1 MDMLNYE
8 TQKWLYLYIQWTDP
22 NWWIVT
28 SILVLFMSAIGM
40 TPFHVSYASTWTET
54 ILINIRRA
62 LAYSSFIWV
71 ILIPIFVLAFYR
83 YPNADIWQSQ
93 KILLVHY
100 FSTMFP
106 SLLLPIVAIILGLLF
121 RAAYF
126 RLFIR
131 GVSGGL
137 RKLRARQ
144 THDHQSDVKKEIK
157 RLQSKDF
164 NPIKYYKPKKIFL
177 GLNQKNKP
185 VYMPAESFFS
195 QHLEILGPTGFGKGT
210 VAGVLIEQCIL
221 EGNTTFVIDPK
232 GDEYMPQIM
241 AQAAKRAGRKFIY
254 LDLSTGQNGRWAP
267 FSGGTLRQQRSR
279 LLYIY
284 SMEEKGEQADYYR
297 RQERALLD
305 EILEKGRG
313 RIGGLLE
320 QIRALPKADKE
331 RMTGIESGLE
341 EWSKIDSLNPRP
353 GRGFS
358 IEKSLLDDAVV
369 YVHAS
374 MTDRLVKDASKVFIM
389 ELFQEAERLFG
400 ARQSR
405 ISLFVDEVRFLVSD
419 QLVNALATTRAWNMN
434 VMLAYQSLGDLQ
446 NLDDKRLSAY
456 SIDKAIHTNCQS
468 KIIYGGLDYDTAE
481 WASKLAGEQQLQV
494 AKLER
499 TDIEQFGTETW
510 GKSRFLQDTSAP
522 YLHPNILLTSP
533 KRVAIFLSPGELAQ
547 VIFTAWVPIKKN
559 SEFKQYSRPPAQL
572 IEPKNTET
580 SEEKNNSPN
589 IISDIASI

>member
-1 MDMLNYE
+1 MVNYQI
-8 TQKWLYLYIQWTDP
+8 QKWMYLYIEWSDP
-22 NWWIVT
+22 NWWAVT
-28 SILVLFMSAIGM
+28 SFLILIMAIIGM
-40 TPFHVSYASTWTET
+40 TPFHVSYASTWVET
-54 ILINIRRA
+54 ILINVRRT
-62 LAYSSFIWV
+62 LAYSSFIWI
-71 ILIPIFVLAFYR
+71 ILLPVFVLAFYR
-83 YPNADIWQSQ
+83 APDADIWGSQ
-93 KILLVHY
+93 LILLKHFV
-100 FSTMFP
+100 STMFP
-106 SLLLPIVAIILGLLF
+106 SLLLPIVAYILGLLI
-121 RAAYF
+121 RATYY
-126 RLFIR
+126 RVLI
-131 GVSGGL
+131 
-137 RKLRARQ
+137 RKLSSGFRTIRARQ
-144 THDHQSDVKKEIK
+144 QHDSQSDVKREIK
-157 RLQSKDF
+157 NLQSKDYV
-164 NPIKYYKPKKIFL
+164 PKKYYKKEKIFL

-185 VYMPAESFFS
+185 VYLPKETFFT
-195 QHLEILGPTGFGKGT
+195 QHMEILGPTGFGKGT
-210 VAGVLIEQCIL
+210 IAGVLVEQCIL
-221 EGNTTFVIDPK
+221 SGNTTFVIDPK
-232 GDEYMPQIM
+232 GDEFMPQIM
-241 AQAAKRAGRKFIY
+241 AQAAQRVGRKFIY
-254 LDLSTGQNGRWAP
+254 LDLNNGHNGRWAP
-267 FSGGTLRQQRSR
+267 FSGGTIRQQRSR

-305 EILEKGRG
+305 GILEQGRG

-320 QIRALPKADKE
+320 QIRALPKSEKE
-331 RMTGIESGLE
+331 KITGIESGLE
-341 EWSKIDSLNPRP
+341 EWSKIESLNPRQ

-358 IEKSLLDDAVV
+358 IEKSLLDGAVV
-369 YVHAS
+369 YIHGS

-456 SIDKAIHTNCQS
+456 SIDKAIHTNCQM

-499 TDIEQFGTETW
+499 ADIDQFGTETW

-533 KRVAIFLSPGELAQ
+533 KRVAVFLSPGELAK
-547 VIFTAWVPIKKN
+547 VIFTAWVPIKSKKV
-559 SEFKQYSRPPAQL
+559 EKYSRPPTNL
-572 IEPKNTET
+572 SNTGQEKET
-580 SEEKNNSPN
+580 TGTNEKDDNTN
-589 IISDIASI
+589 IIRDLSRI